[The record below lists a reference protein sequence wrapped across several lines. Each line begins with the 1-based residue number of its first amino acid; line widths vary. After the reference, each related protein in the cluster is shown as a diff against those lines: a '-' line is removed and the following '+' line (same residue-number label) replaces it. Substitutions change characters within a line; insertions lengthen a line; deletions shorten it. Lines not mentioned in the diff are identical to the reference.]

1 MSQIFKTCRQLVS
14 IVHGFESARS
24 PMQANAAALS
34 SIAQRAPSC
43 TAGAHDELFALLYAD
58 LHRLARREMARHG
71 PQVAI
76 SPTTLLHEAYLNMQ
90 HRGGLAFPDQWRFLA
105 YAARA
110 MRGVAIDR
118 ARERARLKRGGDITI
133 TSFDTE
139 NAERYEQPEQLPR
152 ISEALDELALL
163 EPELAHLVDLK
174 FFCGFTLAEIAAL
187 KNVSERTVQRHWEKA
202 RLMLYRALSED

>member
-1 MSQIFKTCRQLVS
+1 
-14 IVHGFESARS
+14 
-24 PMQANAAALS
+24 MQANAPFIS
-34 SIAQRAPSC
+34 SIAQRAEPGA
-43 TAGAHDELFALLYAD
+43 AGAHDQLFALLYAD
-58 LHRLARREMARHG
+58 LHRLARREMSRHG

-76 SPTTLLHEAYLNMQ
+76 SPTTLLHEAYLNIQ
-90 HRGGLAFPDQWRFLA
+90 RRGGLAFPDQWRFLA

-118 ARERARLKRGGDITI
+118 ARERARFKRGGDITI
-133 TSFDTE
+133 TSLDTE
-139 NAERYEQPEQLPR
+139 HAEQYAAPEQLPR

-187 KNVSERTVQRHWEKA
+187 KNVSERTMQRHWEKA
-202 RLMLYRALSED
+202 RLMLYRALSQD

>member
-1 MSQIFKTCRQLVS
+1 
-14 IVHGFESARS
+14 
-24 PMQANAAALS
+24 MQANAPSLS
-34 SIAQRAPSC
+34 SIAQRAQPGV
-43 TAGAHDELFALLYAD
+43 AGSHDELFARLYAD
-58 LHRLARREMARHG
+58 LRRLARREMSRHG

-90 HRGGLAFPDQWRFLA
+90 HRGGLAFPDPWRFLA

-118 ARERARLKRGGDITI
+118 ARERARLKRGGDFII
-133 TSFDTE
+133 TSLDTE
-139 NAERYEQPEQLPR
+139 NAEQCEQPEQLPR

-163 EPELAHLVDLK
+163 EPELAHIIDLK
-174 FFCGFTLAEIAAL
+174 FFCGFTLAEIAAM

>member
-1 MSQIFKTCRQLVS
+1 
-14 IVHGFESARS
+14 
-24 PMQANAAALS
+24 MQADAPSVS
-34 SIAQRAPSC
+34 SIAQRAQPGI
-43 TAGAHDELFALLYAD
+43 AGTHDELFARLYAD

-76 SPTTLLHEAYLNMQ
+76 SPTTLLHEAYLNIQ
-90 HRGGLAFPDQWRFLA
+90 HRGGLVFPDPWRFLA

-133 TSFDTE
+133 TSLDTE
-139 NAERYEQPEQLPR
+139 NAEQFEQPEQLPR
-152 ISEALDELALL
+152 IAEALDELALL
-163 EPELAHLVDLK
+163 EPELAHIVDLK

-187 KNVSERTVQRHWEKA
+187 KNVSERTMQRHWEKA
-202 RLMLYRALSED
+202 RLMLYRALSQD

>member
-1 MSQIFKTCRQLVS
+1 
-14 IVHGFESARS
+14 
-24 PMQANAAALS
+24 MQADAPSVS
-34 SIAQRAPSC
+34 SIAQRAQPGI
-43 TAGAHDELFALLYAD
+43 AGTHDELFARLYAD

-76 SPTTLLHEAYLNMQ
+76 SPTTLLHEAYLNIQ
-90 HRGGLAFPDQWRFLA
+90 HRGGLVFPDQWRFLA

-133 TSFDTE
+133 TSLDTE
-139 NAERYEQPEQLPR
+139 NAEQYEQPEQLPR
-152 ISEALDELALL
+152 IAEALDELALL
-163 EPELAHLVDLK
+163 EPELAHIVDLK

-187 KNVSERTVQRHWEKA
+187 KNVSERTMQRHWEKA
-202 RLMLYRALSED
+202 RLMLYRALS